1 MSGWS
6 DEVSV
11 PVTGSAAD
19 RSVQG
24 SHFATDH
31 LLKDLKGH
39 AVRGGS
45 VTLAAQAVQFGLNL
59 VSIMV
64 LARLL
69 TPADF
74 GLVAMVT
81 AITGFVAMFKDAGL
95 SMATVQR
102 GSITH
107 AQVST
112 LFWINVALSVLL
124 MGVVAALAPAVAAF
138 YGEPALVLVTLA
150 IAGTFLFGGLAVQH
164 TALLKRQMR
173 FTAIA
178 VKDVASMA
186 AGIAVAI
193 VLALLGA
200 GYWALVAM
208 TATTGLIGMAA
219 AWALSGWRPGLP
231 RRGAGVRPM
240 LAFGGF
246 LTGSSFLAYVRRNID
261 NVLIGAVFG
270 SVALG
275 LYQKAYQI
283 LMLPI
288 RQVNSP
294 VTNVVVPTL
303 SRLQSEPERFRRY
316 YSKALLLMTSVG
328 MPVVGLAFVAAGD
341 IVLLVLGD
349 QWLDAVP
356 IFIALSPAAFAG
368 TINVAGGWIF
378 VSTGRSDRQFIISL
392 ILTVFYV
399 SAMVAGL
406 PWGVLGV
413 ATAFSIAFCVAR
425 LPHMAYAV
433 HGSAVQLADVGRALW
448 RPALSAIG
456 AALVTVAVAP
466 RDNGW
471 NVLATFA
478 LSASC
483 YAATYVAIWR
493 LAPNG
498 RDAQRLVVNAG
509 RALRK
514 K

>member
-1 MSGWS
+1 MNRWR
-6 DEVSV
+6 DDTLA
-11 PVTGSAAD
+11 PVAQATVGGGVHG
-19 RSVQG
+19 R
-24 SHFATDH
+24 HFDTDH
-31 LLKDLKGH
+31 LLDDLKGH
-39 AVRGGS
+39 AVRGGT
-45 VTLAAQAVQFGLNL
+45 VTLGAQAVQFGLNL

-81 AITGFVAMFKDAGL
+81 AVTGFVAMFKDAGL

-102 GSITH
+102 STITH

-124 MGVVAALAPAVAAF
+124 MAGVAALAPAIAAF
-138 YGEPALVLVTLA
+138 YGEPELVRVTMA
-150 IAGTFLFGGLAVQH
+150 IAVTFLFGGLAVQH

-173 FTAIA
+173 FSAIA
-178 VKDVASMA
+178 VKDIVALA
-186 AGIAVAI
+186 AGTAVAI
-193 VLALLGA
+193 VLAYLGA

-208 TATTGLIGMAA
+208 TATTGLVAMTAV
-219 AWALSGWRPGLP
+219 WQLSGWRPGLP
-231 RRGAGVRPM
+231 RRGAGVGPM

-246 LTGSSFLAYVRRNID
+246 LTGSSFLAYVRRNAD
-261 NVLIGAVFG
+261 TVLIGAMFG

-288 RQVNSP
+288 RQVNGP

-303 SRLQSEPERFRRY
+303 SRLQSDPERFRRY
-316 YSKALLLMTSVG
+316 YCKALLLMTSVG

-378 VSTGRSDRQFIISL
+378 VSTGRSDRQFRISVV
-392 ILTVFYV
+392 LTVFYI

-425 LPHMAYAV
+425 IPHMAYAV
-433 HGSAVQLADVGRALW
+433 YGSAVQFGDVGRALW
-448 RPALSAIG
+448 RPAVSAIG
-456 AALVTVAVAP
+456 AVLVT
-466 RDNGW
+466 
-471 NVLATFA
+471 A
-478 LSASC
+478 LLVPDDAGLTLLTSLGLSIVC
-483 YAATYVAIWR
+483 YATAYGVMWR
-493 LAPNG
+493 FSPNG
-498 RDAQRLVVNAG
+498 REAQRIVVDAG
-509 RALRK
+509 RALRS
-514 K
+514 